1 MSQEEEYMP
10 TDRRPEATIH
20 PPFLSTVSPGSVI
33 THLTLHKNKGERLL
47 KNDFLSKEESQEW
60 IRVTKEI
67 LIRAFGSTPEFIDS
81 VVPEGGQKAYGGFKT
96 ASILEKERRKNI
108 AIILDNIESL
118 LEQLN
123 EESSKSEAVE
133 REEIQEPEES
143 EKSLGESSVEEGKID
158 LAISLEAPEIEIKKR
173 VGNMEKTGGRKV
185 LIIHS
190 QDEEKAMEVA
200 DFLAKLDLSPILP
213 YDQSSNGM
221 NLIAELETNPE
232 IVFAITLLTADDF
245 GYPRGKPE
253 EVKPRPKQNVIFD
266 LGYLLGRMKQNLV
279 CALYEE
285 GLDLPSKYQ
294 GRVFIPYDADGL
306 WRLLIARSMKL
317 ANVNVDLNKA
327 I

>member
-1 MSQEEEYMP
+1 MIQEEEHMP
-10 TDRRPEATIH
+10 ANRSRAATH
-20 PPFLSTVSPGSVI
+20 PPFLSTVSPDSVI
-33 THLTLHKNKGERLL
+33 THLTIQKNKGERLL
-47 KNDFLSKEESQEW
+47 KSDFLSKEDSQEW
-60 IRVTKEI
+60 IRVAREI
-67 LIRAFGSTPEFIDS
+67 LIRAFGPNPEFIDS
-81 VVPEGGQKAYGGFKT
+81 VIPGGEQKAYGGFKP

-123 EESSKSEAVE
+123 GQSSQSEAA
-133 REEIQEPEES
+133 EEDETQEPEES
-143 EKSLGESSVEEGKID
+143 QESPREPSTEEGEVD
-158 LAISLEAPEIEIKKR
+158 LAINLEATDMEINKR
-173 VGNMEKTGGRKV
+173 VRNMEKTGSRKV

-190 QDEEKAMEVA
+190 QDEEKAMAVA

-213 YDQSSNGM
+213 YESSNGM

-232 IVFAITLLTADDF
+232 IVFAITLLTADDI
-245 GYPRGKPE
+245 GYPREKPGE
-253 EVKPRPKQNVIFD
+253 LKPRPRQNVIFD
-266 LGYLLGRMKQNLV
+266 LGYLVGRMKQNLV

-294 GRVFIPYDADGL
+294 GKVFIPYDADGF
-306 WRLLIARSMKL
+306 WRLLIARAMKL